1 MVAVELSWEIA
12 GFALTIALTIIG
24 WIGTYVGTVKA
35 NAKKNAEVDKD
46 IEDLKR
52 HSFSEEDRA
61 TLRDLVTKIGLFW
74 GIVEQQFPA
83 FLIRS
88 DSPRM
93 DLLLA
98 KTRGSNGLSL
108 FSNLTQDEGVELYSL
123 MCAKVDEIAKSGD
136 ETFDRKW
143 LEMATF
149 YIGALRL
156 NFGLVKPGEA
166 FTCAEG
172 QKNVA

>member
-1 MVAVELSWEIA
+1 MVTVELSWEIA
-12 GFALTIALTIIG
+12 GFALTLVVTIVG
-24 WIGTYVGTVKA
+24 WISTYIGTVKA
-35 NAKKNAEVDKD
+35 NAKKNAEIDKD

-93 DLLLA
+93 DALLM
-98 KTRGSNGLSL
+98 KTRGPNGLSL
-108 FSNLTQDEGVELYSL
+108 FNNLTRDEAVELYTL
-123 MCAKVDEIAKSGD
+123 MCAKVAEVEKAGD
-136 ETFDRKW
+136 ESFDRRW
-143 LEMATF
+143 LAAATF
-149 YIGALRL
+149 YIGAL
-156 NFGLVKPGEA
+156 GLKFDLLKPGET
-166 FTCAEG
+166 FSCAEG
-172 QKNVA
+172 QLNVA